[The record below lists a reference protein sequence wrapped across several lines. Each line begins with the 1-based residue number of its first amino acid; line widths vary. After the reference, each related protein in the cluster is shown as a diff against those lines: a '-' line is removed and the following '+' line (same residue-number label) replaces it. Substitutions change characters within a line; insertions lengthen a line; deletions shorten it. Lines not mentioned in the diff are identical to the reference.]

1 MILKR
6 KTTPEIKI
14 YKDEMIFNI
23 SLIIKNKT
31 YYNSMKCTLDQE
43 TKTILIG
50 DIYIKNDRS
59 LEPWNYTKFINKGYG
74 TLMMNELLKFA
85 KENNYEKITGNISD
99 VDNNTEWDPHHR
111 ERLIHFYKK
120 FGFKILPDDLAPK
133 QIELIL

>member
-1 MILKR
+1 MFKR
-6 KTTPEIKI
+6 KTIPQTKI
-14 YKDEMIFNI
+14 YKDEDIFNI

-31 YYNSMKCTLDQE
+31 YYNAMKCTLDQE
-43 TKTILIG
+43 SKTILIG
-50 DIYIKNDRS
+50 DIYMKNDRS

-85 KENNYEKITGNISD
+85 KENNYKKITGNISD

-120 FGFKILPDDLAPK
+120 FGFKILPDELTPK

>member
-1 MILKR
+1 M
-6 KTTPEIKI
+6 KI
-14 YKDEMIFNI
+14 YKDDEIFNV

-43 TKTILIG
+43 SKTILIG
-50 DIYIKNDRS
+50 DIYMKNDRS

-74 TLMMNELLKFA
+74 TLMMTELLKFA

-99 VDNNTEWDPHHR
+99 VDNNTEWDLHHR

-120 FGFKILPDDLAPK
+120 FGFKILPDELAPK

>member
-1 MILKR
+1 MIFKR
-6 KTTPEIKI
+6 KTIPQMKI
-14 YKDEMIFNI
+14 YKDDEIFNV

-43 TKTILIG
+43 SKTILIG
-50 DIYIKNDRS
+50 DIYMKNDRS

-85 KENNYEKITGNISD
+85 KENNYEKIIGNTSD

-120 FGFKILPDDLAPK
+120 FGFKILPDELAPK

>member
-1 MILKR
+1 MFKR
-6 KTTPEIKI
+6 KTISEMKI
-14 YKDEMIFNI
+14 YKDDEIFNV

-43 TKTILIG
+43 SKTILIG
-50 DIYIKNDRS
+50 DIYMKNDRS

-74 TLMMNELLKFA
+74 TLMMTELLKFA

-120 FGFKILPDDLAPK
+120 FGFKILPDELAPK

>member
-59 LEPWNYTKFINKGYG
+59 LEPWNYTKFIMIYN
-74 TLMMNELLKFA
+74 
-85 KENNYEKITGNISD
+85 IGNIPVS
-99 VDNNTEWDPHHR
+99 
-111 ERLIHFYKK
+111 
-120 FGFKILPDDLAPK
+120 
-133 QIELIL
+133 

>member
-1 MILKR
+1 MFKR
-6 KTTPEIKI
+6 KTISEMKI
-14 YKDEMIFNI
+14 YKDDEIFNV

-43 TKTILIG
+43 SKTILIG

-74 TLMMNELLKFA
+74 SLMMDELLKFA
-85 KENNYEKITGNISD
+85 KENNYKKITGNISD
-99 VDNNTEWDPHHR
+99 VANNTEWDPHHR

-120 FGFKILPDDLAPK
+120 FGFKILPDELAPK

>member
-1 MILKR
+1 MFKR
-6 KTTPEIKI
+6 KTISEMKI
-14 YKDEMIFNI
+14 YKDDEIFNV

-43 TKTILIG
+43 SKTILIG
-50 DIYIKNDRS
+50 DIYMKNDRS

-74 TLMMNELLKFA
+74 TLMMTELLKFA

-99 VDNNTEWDPHHR
+99 VDNNTVWDPHHR

-120 FGFKILPDDLAPK
+120 FGFEILPDELTPK